1 MDTTTGTAT
10 ATTTDGHPGAF
21 TLENLK
27 RILREGAGADESVD
41 FDGDILDTDFEEL
54 GYESLAL
61 LETCGRIE
69 REYGITLDDSVVGD
83 VRTPRRMVEVVNE
96 HLDRVTPA

>member
-1 MDTTTGTAT
+1 MDTQT
-10 ATTTDGHPGAF
+10 F

-41 FDGDILDTDFEEL
+41 FDGDILDADFEEL
-54 GYESLAL
+54 GYESLAI

-69 REYGITLDDSVVGD
+69 REYGITLDDSVVSD

-96 HLDRVTPA
+96 HLGQTAPA